1 MTTSSGELKR
11 MASRRTELLIAR
23 ALLSAAHSHVTE
35 TLSRIHAIE
44 TEIRETVPSTAALRI
59 QTVQQTK
66 QWFASHPEE
75 ARAISEFFF
84 PLSR

>member
-1 MTTSSGELKR
+1 

-23 ALLSAAHSHVTE
+23 AFLSAIHSHVIE
-35 TLSRIHAIE
+35 TLSRIHAIDA
-44 TEIRETVPSTAALRI
+44 EIREQTHSAIWLRSKTRE
-59 QTVQQTK
+59 QAGH
-66 QWFASHPEE
+66 WFESHLEE